1 MRLMVAGQKATRLRA
16 NTTAQATRKP
26 RVVIP
31 QVDLVNDL
39 ALSHKHMWHFL
50 GVYFRKFKSEV
61 MKRGSN
67 STNVQNLYSQTF
79 YYKKI
84 PKQCKSFVF
93 ILKKE
98 NHSMNTVLNLLT
110 FYFIKPMNV
119 SGYGSQDTFHSLTIH
134 GSLCWLPK

>member
-39 ALSHKHMWHFL
+39 ALSNKHIRHFL

-79 YYKKI
+79 YYKKT
-84 PKQCKSFVF
+84 PKTVQVVQRQEAIKWMFN
-93 ILKKE
+93 IL
-98 NHSMNTVLNLLT
+98 NDIFQYNCYYYLLT
-110 FYFIKPMNV
+110 YLLELSCVKEGGGFKFFQLNRN
-119 SGYGSQDTFHSLTIH
+119 D
-134 GSLCWLPK
+134 